1 MSGYTVYSSTSVTAT
16 PNTAGHKKDS
26 IDPYILHLCLN
37 SDKTK
42 VLTASCRNQLQVYDQ
57 NTLEF
62 QQLLSG
68 HTDTI
73 NVLECSKLNPFIV
86 YSGSSDN
93 TAHVWDLR
101 QNNNHVSNNHGPING
116 SYIQQKRLKY
126 EVKALSVSFNDSLM
140 AVGAQS
146 SARCI
151 ILFSSYFCKMRD
163 LAATSS
169 SNTRMRVVSIGPFL

>member
-1 MSGYTVYSSTSVTAT
+1 MSGYTVYSSTSVTDT
-16 PNTAGHKKDS
+16 PNTAGYKKDS

-73 NVLECSKLNPFIV
+73 NVLECSKLNPFI
-86 YSGSSDN
+86 
-93 TAHVWDLR
+93 
-101 QNNNHVSNNHGPING
+101 
-116 SYIQQKRLKY
+116 YIRVQVITQLMYGTCDKIIIML
-126 EVKALSVSFNDSLM
+126 VITMAL
-140 AVGAQS
+140 
-146 SARCI
+146 
-151 ILFSSYFCKMRD
+151 
-163 LAATSS
+163 
-169 SNTRMRVVSIGPFL
+169 